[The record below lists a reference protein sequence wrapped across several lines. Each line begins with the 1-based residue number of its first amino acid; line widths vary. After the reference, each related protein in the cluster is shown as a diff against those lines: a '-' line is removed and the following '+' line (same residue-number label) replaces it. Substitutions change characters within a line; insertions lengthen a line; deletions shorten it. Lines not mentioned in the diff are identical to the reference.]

1 MRKMNEKELTS
12 AAGGTSMPL
21 IYVNLDHNAIASGGS
36 QAASADQGSSVK
48 QAGGSLYDVD
58 FTQFVGNTLGFLPK

>member
-21 IYVNLDHNAIASGGS
+21 IAVNLDHNAIASGGS
-36 QAASADQGSSVK
+36 QAASADRGSSVK
-48 QAGGSLYDVD
+48 QAGGDLYDVD
-58 FTQFVGNTLGFLPK
+58 FTQYVGNTLAFLTK

>member
-21 IYVNLDHNAIASGGS
+21 ISVNLDHNAIASGGS
-36 QAASADQGSSVK
+36 QAASADRGSSVK
-48 QAGGSLYDVD
+48 QAGGDLYDID
-58 FTQFVGNTLGFLPK
+58 FTQFVGNTLGFLAK